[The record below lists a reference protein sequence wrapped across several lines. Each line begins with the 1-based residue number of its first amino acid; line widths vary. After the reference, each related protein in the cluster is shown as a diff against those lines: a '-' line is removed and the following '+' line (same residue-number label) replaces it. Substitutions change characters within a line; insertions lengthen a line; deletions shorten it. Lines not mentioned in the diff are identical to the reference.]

1 MESGLGLP
9 GVAKGVCTCGCEV
22 HTWVRLVHM
31 WPGGYAH
38 MVKRMYTHG
47 QEGVHT
53 WPAGLVRQ
61 VYSGYSQPV
70 VKTFSCNVN
79 ILEAEAE

>member
-1 MESGLGLP
+1 MESGLRLP
-9 GVAKGVCTCGCEV
+9 GVARGVCTCGQE
-22 HTWVRLVHM
+22 RVHM

-38 MVKRMYTHG
+38 MVKRVYTCG

-53 WPAGLVRQ
+53 WPAGLVRR
-61 VYSGYSQPV
+61 VYSGRSQPV

-79 ILEAEAE
+79 ILEVEAE